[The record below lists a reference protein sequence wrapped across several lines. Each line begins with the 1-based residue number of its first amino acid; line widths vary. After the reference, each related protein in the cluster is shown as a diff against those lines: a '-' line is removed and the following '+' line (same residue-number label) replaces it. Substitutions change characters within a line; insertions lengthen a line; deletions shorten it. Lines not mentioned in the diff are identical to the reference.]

1 MPFKLVLRLTIE
13 RKEFTLT
20 YMAGFCVVGPL
31 GGLLGHG
38 VASTIGGVAL
48 DGLEAEVSE
57 SHPASCSFLYFPAID
72 ASNSGEEEEVELD
85 KDFIYIVGI
94 LILIELKKYRDK

>member
-1 MPFKLVLRLTIE
+1 MLRSTIE
-13 RKEFTLT
+13 KIGFTLT

-48 DGLEAEVSE
+48 DGLEA
-57 SHPASCSFLYFPAID
+57 
-72 ASNSGEEEEVELD
+72 
-85 KDFIYIVGI
+85 
-94 LILIELKKYRDK
+94 

>member
-1 MPFKLVLRLTIE
+1 MPFKLVLRSTIE

-38 VASTIGGVAL
+38 VASTIGGAASL
-48 DGLEAEVSE
+48 GLMKKEDAIRFPSEESYPNPPMEYRVSFVDHLIRGL
-57 SHPASCSFLYFPAID
+57 SAPIH
-72 ASNSGEEEEVELD
+72 
-85 KDFIYIVGI
+85 DFISGLLFVY
-94 LILIELKKYRDK
+94 